1 MRQILQRAHHVLSQ
15 RTLATDMQDRA
26 FRAEGRR
33 DAGHGIR
40 AARPG
45 GSYDAAELAG
55 LAGISVGGVR
65 SDLFMAYV
73 DDADA
78 LIDAAVIDVD
88 DVATAQREDRVD
100 ALVPERLGDQ
110 TAARDHLAIPVLL
123 LQRIVCGRRYRCHL
137 PDLLRAIGEPAHAPY
152 DQK

>member
-1 MRQILQRAHHVLSQ
+1 
-15 RTLATDMQDRA
+15 MQDRA

-33 DAGHGIR
+33 DARHGIG

-45 GSYDAAELAG
+45 GGYDAAELAR
-55 LAGISVGGVR
+55 LAGMAVGGVR
-65 SDLFMAYV
+65 GDLFVAHV

-88 DVATAQREDRVD
+88 DVATAKREDRVD

-110 TAARDHLAIPVLL
+110 PATRDHLDSSASA
-123 LQRIVCGRRYRCHL
+123 YR
-137 PDLLRAIGEPAHAPY
+137 
-152 DQK
+152 

>member
-33 DAGHGIR
+33 DARHGIG

-45 GSYDAAELAG
+45 GGYDAAELAR
-55 LAGISVGGVR
+55 LARMAVGGVR
-65 SDLFMAYV
+65 GDLFVAHV

-78 LIDAAVIDVD
+78 LIDATIIDVD
-88 DVATAQREDRVD
+88 DVA
-100 ALVPERLGDQ
+100 
-110 TAARDHLAIPVLL
+110 AA
-123 LQRIVCGRRYRCHL
+123 
-137 PDLLRAIGEPAHAPY
+137 
-152 DQK
+152 